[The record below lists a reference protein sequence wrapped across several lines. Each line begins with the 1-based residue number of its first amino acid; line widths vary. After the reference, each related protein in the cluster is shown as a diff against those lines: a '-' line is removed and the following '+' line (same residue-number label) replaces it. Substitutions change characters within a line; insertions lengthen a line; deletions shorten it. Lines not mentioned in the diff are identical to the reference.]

1 MLRSLRLAP
10 ILKVFAFGNGG
21 LRGFC
26 TLALFPA
33 CGFRAMMQVRI
44 GELRWRRKI
53 RISVERSWRAGQVED
68 RMKRIKVRRLLTAAC
83 VPAMGVMLALPL
95 GGLLAGS
102 AGADPTCYT
111 GCTQSGSITS
121 SGNVAAPDGATTSP
135 SGIAF
140 TGADIEEM
148 AVIGLVATGVGVVL
162 VRSSRR
168 RTA

>member
-1 MLRSLRLAP
+1 
-10 ILKVFAFGNGG
+10 
-21 LRGFC
+21 
-26 TLALFPA
+26 
-33 CGFRAMMQVRI
+33 
-44 GELRWRRKI
+44 
-53 RISVERSWRAGQVED
+53 
-68 RMKRIKVRRLLTAAC
+68 MKRMKVRRLLALAS

-95 GGLLAGS
+95 GGLFAGS
-102 AGADPTCYT
+102 AAADSSCYT
-111 GCTQSGSITS
+111 GCTQSGNITS
-121 SGNVAAPDGATTSP
+121 SGNVAAPDAPASSP

>member
-1 MLRSLRLAP
+1 
-10 ILKVFAFGNGG
+10 
-21 LRGFC
+21 
-26 TLALFPA
+26 
-33 CGFRAMMQVRI
+33 
-44 GELRWRRKI
+44 
-53 RISVERSWRAGQVED
+53 
-68 RMKRIKVRRLLTAAC
+68 MKRIKVRRLLVSAAC
-83 VPAMGVMLALPL
+83 VPAMGVAIALPL

-102 AGADPTCYT
+102 AAADTSCYT
-111 GCTQSGSITS
+111 GCISDGGTVTS
-121 SGNVAAPDGATTSP
+121 SGTVAAPAPKTSP

>member
-1 MLRSLRLAP
+1 
-10 ILKVFAFGNGG
+10 
-21 LRGFC
+21 
-26 TLALFPA
+26 
-33 CGFRAMMQVRI
+33 
-44 GELRWRRKI
+44 
-53 RISVERSWRAGQVED
+53 
-68 RMKRIKVRRLLTAAC
+68 MKKTKVRRLLVSAAC
-83 VPAMGVMLALPL
+83 VPAMGVAIALPL

-102 AGADPTCYT
+102 AAADTSCYT
-111 GCTQSGSITS
+111 GCTSDGGTVTS
-121 SGNVAAPDGATTSP
+121 SGSVAAPAPTTSPTTSP

>member
-1 MLRSLRLAP
+1 MKMN
-10 ILKVFAFGNGG
+10 KV
-21 LRGFC
+21 
-26 TLALFPA
+26 
-33 CGFRAMMQVRI
+33 Q
-44 GELRWRRKI
+44 
-53 RISVERSWRAGQVED
+53 
-68 RMKRIKVRRLLTAAC
+68 RLLSAAC
-83 VPAMGVMLALPL
+83 VPVMGIAVALPL
-95 GGLLAGS
+95 SGLFAGS

-111 GCTQSGSITS
+111 GCTSGSTVTA
-121 SGNVAAPDGATTSP
+121 SGSVAAPDGPKTSP